1 MKEDHMDTTVADD
14 QREERWEQQDRE
26 PLTLPARPRRRWLTG
41 ASAITLALATAAGG
55 FYAGVR
61 VEKSRTTSSAG
72 PAGGAASRSAAAGG
86 LRAALAA
93 RFGASGALAGSGSA
107 SGAGAATGG
116 FGGSRIGGFPSAGGG
131 NASFGT
137 VSSVDGRTL
146 YLTDASGNTVKVTLS
161 RATKLSKS
169 VSVSRHAVRPGDTV
183 VVQGL
188 KQQNGTLVATSV
200 ADSGARAAGGA
211 GRGTGGGSAAGG
223 GGLSSLFQSKG
234 GG

>member
-1 MKEDHMDTTVADD
+1 MKEDHMDTVADER
-14 QREERWEQQDRE
+14 REERWEQHDRE
-26 PLTLPARPRRRWLTG
+26 PLTLLARPRRRWLTG
-41 ASAITLALATAAGG
+41 ASAFALALATAAGG
-55 FYAGVR
+55 FYAGVQ
-61 VEKSRTTSSAG
+61 VEKGRTTSSAG
-72 PAGGAASRSAAAGG
+72 LAAGAASRSTAGG
-86 LRAALAA
+86 LRATLAA
-93 RFGASGALAGSGSA
+93 RFGAAGALAGSGSA
-107 SGAGAATGG
+107 SGAGAAPGG
-116 FGGSRIGGFPSAGGG
+116 FGGSRLGGFLTAGG

-188 KQQNGTLVATSV
+188 KQHNGTLVATSV
-200 ADSGARAAGGA
+200 TDSGARAAGGA
-211 GRGTGGGSAAGG
+211 GGASAGGNAAGG